1 MFKKWEVYICMF
13 SLKLIFVTVLL
24 CICNISFLYAQDV
37 RIQPYKIKTN
47 QYPYKGFNCNITIQ
61 DGYSY
66 ISSNGVL
73 QIKDSSSIID
83 IDENRMIL
91 SKFPNLFF
99 VDKSE
104 NALLQIKFPSLLPK
118 RMKQSEEIDYNI
130 YDFFYCDL
138 CDIDT
143 LRIDKIIS
151 ETNGRAS
158 HDTLS
163 SFNIPV
169 FSVYKKTDVQRLL
182 VVGAIPV
189 LEIRWFVS
197 CSNSYTDYDYYGI
210 KLINMTDLS
219 CVLDDIYCVKE
230 YFKGRLESHVERSVT
245 IEKDC
250 IYISKTKFFHSE
262 AYDSERTNNRKE
274 YVEDYTYKNGILPR
288 RVPGKYV
295 YDMEKNCF
303 LKDSL

>member
-1 MFKKWEVYICMF
+1 MF
-13 SLKLIFVTVLL
+13 SLKLIFVTVLF
-24 CICNISFLYAQDV
+24 CFCNISFLYAQEV

-47 QYPYKGFNCNITIQ
+47 QYPYKGFNCNKTIQ
-61 DGYSY
+61 NGYSY
-66 ISSNGVL
+66 ISSDGVL
-73 QIKDSSSIID
+73 QIKDSSSVIN
-83 IDENRMIL
+83 IDENRVIL
-91 SKFPNLFF
+91 SGFPNVFF

-104 NALLQIKFPSLLPK
+104 NSLFRLVFPSLMKK
-118 RMKQSEEIDYNI
+118 RMTRSEEIGFNV
-130 YDFFYCDL
+130 YDFFSCDL

-143 LRIDKIIS
+143 LQIDRMIS
-151 ETNGRAS
+151 ETKGLPF
-158 HDTLS
+158 DTLS
-163 SFNIPV
+163 IFSFPDFRV
-169 FSVYKKTDVQRLL
+169 HKKTDIQRLL
-182 VVGAIPV
+182 IIDTVPL

-197 CSNSYTDYDYYGI
+197 CSNSYTNYDYYGI

-230 YFKGRLESHVERSVT
+230 YFKGRLESRVERSVT

-250 IYISKTKFFHSE
+250 VYISKTKFFHYE
-262 AYDSERTNNRKE
+262 AYDSERTTNRKE

-303 LKDSL
+303 IKKL